1 MSPYTSS
8 FILEEEEKIMNDVT
22 HTKSKRK
29 ISGCFKR
36 EDVGGSPES
45 VPYSGKEALKRKT
58 TEKK

>member
-1 MSPYTSS
+1 
-8 FILEEEEKIMNDVT
+8 MNDVT

-45 VPYSGKEALKRKT
+45 VPYSGKEALNQKST
-58 TEKK
+58 GKK